1 MDGEQKVVVLAAL
14 LHDIGKFSQR
24 AGGEKSDNEFLMPVY
39 GGKPSHWH
47 VLYTDA
53 FIEDKDTLPLPND
66 IEIKNV
72 RDIRSFIA
80 RKAAVHHNP
89 SDDLLEQCIA
99 MGDRL
104 SSGLERMPDETP
116 REEEYFKKARL
127 NAIVDEIELKKHKFE
142 RKWFYPLGE
151 LKGNNIFPVQGE
163 YIEDEGQYKKL
174 FNAFKDELRKIKG
187 NLAFRHYLS
196 WFLNVLERFTWSI
209 PSSTYKNLPDV
220 SLYDHLKGTASI
232 AEALYVY
239 HREKGGIPKEFDREA
254 KFILSGGDLSGIQS
268 YIFGVTESSGKGI
281 TRLFRARSFYLQALT
296 RSVVLYILEKLDLSE
311 LSLIMDAGGKFM
323 LLLPNLPRIKEEM
336 KKISEEV
343 DRFFWNKFNGELSLS
358 LSYDIE
364 LTQENFKLEKFHE
377 VLWTFEDR
385 LNEAKQHKFETI
397 LKHHPPIIEKKM
409 IDICD
414 VCGKNPAD
422 EKCSDGF
429 SRKEN
434 TDRKICKD
442 CYEQIEKVGRDLPNA
457 RYIVY
462 GKDLPRSVKLF
473 GDIEGALFEDDSK
486 IDVKRSMYIQGL
498 KENTVFGRGYIAG
511 YVPQISK
518 EDLEDEDFYKKA
530 REEYEE
536 ENLEELIEK
545 AMTFSLIAEKSRHIK
560 DNKKIGR
567 PLLGVLKADVDNLG
581 LIFSI
586 GFEKNKM
593 SLSRFASLSRMINY
607 FFAGYL
613 VNFIKEKK
621 EYKNTYVVFAGGD
634 DLFLVGPWRQ
644 IIDLAMDIRDL
655 FGKFSANN
663 EDMSLSAGIS
673 VVKPRVPLRR
683 VAETA
688 EELLEKSKKYEE
700 NHEPEK
706 DAITL
711 FGHTLKWSDMKK
723 QREWSKWFTEK
734 LDEERNITK
743 GFLYRLLDYSRRARR
758 FFEATDKGTFN
769 QKNERDALYK
779 SAAYY
784 DISRNIARI
793 KNNECINQDE
803 VDKLLSLLEKTDEMK
818 NLPVALTIAINQSR
832 G

>member
-1 MDGEQKVVVLAAL
+1 MDSEQKVVVLAAL

-39 GGKPSHWH
+39 GGKPSRWH

-53 FIEDKDTLPLPND
+53 FIEGKDTLPLPND

-89 SDDLLEQCIA
+89 ADDLLEQCIA

-127 NAIVDEIELKKHKFE
+127 NAIVDEIELKKYKFE

-151 LKGNNIFPVQGE
+151 LKENNIFPVQGE

-174 FNAFKDELRKIKG
+174 FDAFKDELRKIKR

-254 KFILSGGDLSGIQS
+254 KFILAGGDLSGIQS

-343 DRFFWNKFNGELSLS
+343 DRFFWNKFNGELFLS
-358 LSYDIE
+358 LSYDIK
-364 LTQENFKLEKFHE
+364 LTQENFKLERFHE

-397 LKHHPPIIEKKM
+397 LKHHPPIIEKKI

-422 EKCSDGF
+422 EKCSDDF

-442 CYEQIEKVGRDLPNA
+442 CYEQIEKIGRDLPNA
-457 RYIVY
+457 KYIVY

-473 GDIEGALFEDDSK
+473 GDIEGAFFEDDSK

-518 EDLEDEDFYKKA
+518 EDLEDKNFYKKA

-536 ENLEELIEK
+536 ENLEKLIEK
-545 AMTFSLIAEKSRHIK
+545 AMTFSLIAEKSRH
-560 DNKKIGR
+560 KKVGR

-613 VNFIKEKK
+613 VNFIKEKE
-621 EYKNTYVVFAGGD
+621 EYKNTYVAFAGGD

-644 IIDLAMDIRDL
+644 IIDLAVDIRDL

-673 VVKPRVPLRR
+673 VVKPHVPLRR

-700 NHEPEK
+700 NHELRK
-706 DAITL
+706 NAITL
-711 FGHTLKWSDMKK
+711 FGHTLKWSDMKNQK
-723 QREWSKWFTEK
+723 KWSKWFTEK
-734 LDEERNITK
+734 LDDEENNITT

-784 DISRNIARI
+784 DIGRNIAQI
-793 KNNECINQDE
+793 KNNECINRGE